1 LLMNVVDITES
12 RYSILSGR
20 RLLNDM
26 LARNWKLLACSI
38 LFLIGVSIFTAA
50 LAASTRLIVNDV
62 FVAENADAA
71 IRVAGIV
78 VIVAFCKALF
88 QYANTVSQIMLTR
101 AVSVSIQKRLYSR
114 VIHND
119 VADFIGMHANDLM
132 AKIRLYG
139 VSAGNAFVIIT
150 NRMLTEALTMVAL
163 FGVMFY
169 QDVWMTLLC
178 TLILPLIFGLV
189 SYLSRKVRSISAEE
203 ATLSGRYFAIGSE
216 ALSGIKTVK
225 SYSLEQKS
233 IQRFNSAVEQLEN
246 RIFSI
251 VRISSVTGPLM
262 EFLGGL
268 VIGAFVVY
276 AAWQTI
282 TNGKTPGE
290 FTAFITAFLMAY
302 EPAKKIS
309 KYWVELQKSLVQTGN
324 LYEIL
329 DAENALNETGIIG
342 NLDGSSVLRFSDVSY
357 THDGYTNVLQNISLS
372 ILPGEFVA
380 VVGKSGSGKSTLID
394 LIMRFYDPSNGVVSL
409 GGHDLRDISRQSLKQ
424 FIALV
429 SQDVFLFDGTIR
441 ENINDGNA
449 SANVEQIMRAIQF
462 ASLHDVILD
471 LTNGIETDVGANGT
485 NLSGGQKQRVGIAR
499 ARVKN
504 ASLYIFDE
512 ATSALDAE
520 NERKILANL
529 SQVKGNA
536 TILFVTHRATALEFA
551 DRVLFL
557 DSGEIAGF
565 DTYRE
570 LINRNEKF
578 RLLFKDAQ

>member
-1 LLMNVVDITES
+1 
-12 RYSILSGR
+12 
-20 RLLNDM
+20 M

-62 FVAENADAA
+62 FVAEDADAA

-101 AVSVSIQKRLYSR
+101 SVSVSIQKRLYSR

-119 VADFIGMHANDLM
+119 VADFIGIHANDLM

-150 NRMLTEALTMVAL
+150 NRMLTEALTMIAL

-233 IQRFNSAVEQLEN
+233 IQRFNSAVDQLEN

-268 VIGAFVVY
+268 VIGTFVVY

-329 DAENALNETGIIG
+329 DAENALNEKGIIG

-357 THDGYTNVLQNISLS
+357 THDGSTNVLQNISLS
-372 ILPGEFVA
+372 ISPGEFVA

-449 SANVEQIMRAIQF
+449 SASVEQIMKAIQF

-471 LTNGIETDVGANGT
+471 LPSGIETDVGANGT

-520 NERKILANL
+520 NERNILANL

-557 DSGEIAGF
+557 DSGEIVGF

-570 LINRNEKF
+570 LLNSNEKF
-578 RLLFKDAQ
+578 RLLFTDAQ

>member
-1 LLMNVVDITES
+1 MNVVDIPDS

-20 RLLNDM
+20 RLLKDM

-62 FVAENADAA
+62 FVAEDADAA

-101 AVSVSIQKRLYSR
+101 SVSVSIQKRLYSR

-119 VADFIGMHANDLM
+119 VADFIGIHANDLM

-150 NRMLTEALTMVAL
+150 NRMLTEALTMIAL

-233 IQRFNSAVEQLEN
+233 IQRFNSAVDQLEN

-329 DAENALNETGIIG
+329 DAENALNEKGIIG

-357 THDGYTNVLQNISLS
+357 THDGSTNVLQNISLS
-372 ILPGEFVA
+372 ISPGEFVA

-441 ENINDGNA
+441 ENVNDGNA
-449 SANVEQIMRAIQF
+449 SASVEQIMKAIQF

-471 LTNGIETDVGANGT
+471 LPSGIETDVGANGT

-557 DSGEIAGF
+557 DSGEIVGF

-570 LINRNEKF
+570 LLNSNEKF
-578 RLLFKDAQ
+578 RLLFTDAQ

>member
-1 LLMNVVDITES
+1 MNVVDIPDS

-20 RLLNDM
+20 RLLSDM

-78 VIVAFCKALF
+78 VSVAFCKALF

-101 AVSVSIQKRLYSR
+101 SVSVSIQKRLYAR
-114 VIHND
+114 VIHQD
-119 VADFIGMHANDLM
+119 VAGFIGMHANDLM

-150 NRMLTEALTMVAL
+150 NRMLTEALTMIAL

-189 SYLSRKVRSISAEE
+189 SYLSRKVRAISAEE
-203 ATLSGRYFAIGSE
+203 ATLSGRYFALGSE

-225 SYSLEQKS
+225 SYSLEHKS
-233 IQRFNSAVEQLEN
+233 IQRFYTAVDQLEN

-329 DAENALNETGIIG
+329 DAENALNERGIIG

-357 THDGYTNVLQNISLS
+357 SHDGSTNILQNISLS
-372 ILPGEFVA
+372 ISPGEFVA

-394 LIMRFYDPSNGVVSL
+394 LIMRFYDPASGNVSL

-449 SANVEQIMRAIQF
+449 SASVEQIMKAIQF

-471 LTNGIETDVGANGT
+471 LPSGIETDVGANGT

-557 DSGEIAGF
+557 DSGEIVGF

-570 LINRNEKF
+570 LLNSNEKF
-578 RLLFKDAQ
+578 RLLFTDAQ

>member
-1 LLMNVVDITES
+1 MNVVDIPDS

-20 RLLNDM
+20 RLLSDM

-78 VIVAFCKALF
+78 VSVAFCKALF

-101 AVSVSIQKRLYSR
+101 SVSVSIQKRLYAR
-114 VIHND
+114 VIHQD
-119 VADFIGMHANDLM
+119 VAGFIGMHANDLM

-150 NRMLTEALTMVAL
+150 NRMLTEALTMIAL

-189 SYLSRKVRSISAEE
+189 SYLSRKVRAISAEE
-203 ATLSGRYFAIGSE
+203 ATLSGRYFALGSE

-233 IQRFNSAVEQLEN
+233 IQRFYSAVDQLEN

-329 DAENALNETGIIG
+329 DAENALNERGIIG

-357 THDGYTNVLQNISLS
+357 THDGSTNILQNISLS
-372 ILPGEFVA
+372 ISPGEFVA

-394 LIMRFYDPSNGVVSL
+394 LIMRFYDPASGNVSL

-449 SANVEQIMRAIQF
+449 SASVEQIMKAIQF

-471 LTNGIETDVGANGT
+471 LPNGIETHVGANGT

-529 SQVKGNA
+529 SQLKGNA

-570 LINRNEKF
+570 LLNSNEKF
-578 RLLFKDAQ
+578 KLLFTDGQ

>member
-1 LLMNVVDITES
+1 MNVVDIPDS

-20 RLLNDM
+20 RLLSDM

-78 VIVAFCKALF
+78 VSVAFCKALF

-101 AVSVSIQKRLYSR
+101 SVSVSIQKRLYAR
-114 VIHND
+114 VIHQD
-119 VADFIGMHANDLM
+119 VAGFIGMHANDLM

-150 NRMLTEALTMVAL
+150 NRMLTEALTMIAL

-189 SYLSRKVRSISAEE
+189 SYLSRKVRAISAEE
-203 ATLSGRYFAIGSE
+203 ATLSGRYFALGSE

-233 IQRFNSAVEQLEN
+233 IQRFYSAVDQLEN

-324 LYEIL
+324 LYEVL
-329 DAENALNETGIIG
+329 DAENALNERGIIG

-357 THDGYTNVLQNISLS
+357 THDGSTNVLQNISLS
-372 ILPGEFVA
+372 ISPGEFVA

-394 LIMRFYDPSNGVVSL
+394 LIMRFYDPASGIVSL

-449 SANVEQIMRAIQF
+449 SASVEQIMKAIQF

-471 LTNGIETDVGANGT
+471 LPNGIETHVGANGT

-520 NERKILANL
+520 NERKILTNL
-529 SQVKGNA
+529 SQLKGNA

-570 LINRNEKF
+570 LLNSNEKF
-578 RLLFKDAQ
+578 KLLFTDAQ

>member
-1 LLMNVVDITES
+1 MNVVDIPDS

-20 RLLNDM
+20 RLLSDM

-78 VIVAFCKALF
+78 VSVAFCKALF

-101 AVSVSIQKRLYSR
+101 SVSVSIQKRLYAR
-114 VIHND
+114 VIHQD
-119 VADFIGMHANDLM
+119 VAGFIGMHANDLM

-150 NRMLTEALTMVAL
+150 NRMLTEALTMIAL

-189 SYLSRKVRSISAEE
+189 SYLSRKVRAISAEE
-203 ATLSGRYFAIGSE
+203 ATLSGRYFALGSE

-233 IQRFNSAVEQLEN
+233 IQRFNSAVDQLEN

-329 DAENALNETGIIG
+329 DAENALNERGIIG

-357 THDGYTNVLQNISLS
+357 THDGSTNILQNISLS
-372 ILPGEFVA
+372 ISPGEFVA

-394 LIMRFYDPSNGVVSL
+394 LIMRFYDPASGNVSL

-449 SANVEQIMRAIQF
+449 SASVEQIMKAIQF

-471 LTNGIETDVGANGT
+471 LPNGIETHVGANGT

-520 NERKILANL
+520 NERKILTNL
-529 SQVKGNA
+529 SQLKGNA

-570 LINRNEKF
+570 LLNSNEKF
-578 RLLFKDAQ
+578 KLLFTDGQ

>member
-1 LLMNVVDITES
+1 MNVVDITES

-150 NRMLTEALTMVAL
+150 NRILTEALTMVAL

-233 IQRFNSAVEQLEN
+233 IQRFNSAVDQLEN

-268 VIGAFVVY
+268 VIGTFVVY

-578 RLLFKDAQ
+578 RRLFKDAQ

>member
-1 LLMNVVDITES
+1 MNVVDITES

-38 LFLIGVSIFTAA
+38 LFLIGVSVFTAA

-71 IRVAGIV
+71 KRVAGIV
-78 VIVAFCKALF
+78 VGVAFCKALF

-101 AVSVSIQKRLYSR
+101 SVSVSIQKRLYSR
-114 VIHND
+114 VVHHD

-132 AKIRLYG
+132 ARIRLYG

-150 NRMLTEALTMVAL
+150 NRMLTEALTMIAL

-233 IQRFNSAVEQLEN
+233 IRRFNLAVDQLEN

-557 DSGEIAGF
+557 DSGEIVGF

-570 LINRNEKF
+570 LLNSNEKF
-578 RLLFKDAQ
+578 RLLFTDAR

>member
-1 LLMNVVDITES
+1 MNVVDIPDS

-20 RLLNDM
+20 RLLSDM

-78 VIVAFCKALF
+78 VSVAFCKALF

-101 AVSVSIQKRLYSR
+101 SVSVSIQKRLYAR
-114 VIHND
+114 VIHQD
-119 VADFIGMHANDLM
+119 VAGFIGMHANDLM

-150 NRMLTEALTMVAL
+150 NRMLTEALTMIAL

-189 SYLSRKVRSISAEE
+189 SYLSRKVRAISAEE
-203 ATLSGRYFAIGSE
+203 ATLSGRYFALGSE

-233 IQRFNSAVEQLEN
+233 IQRFYSAVDQLEN

-329 DAENALNETGIIG
+329 DAENALNERGIIG

-357 THDGYTNVLQNISLS
+357 THDGSTNILQNISLS
-372 ILPGEFVA
+372 ISPGEFVA

-394 LIMRFYDPSNGVVSL
+394 LIMRFYDPASGNVSL

-449 SANVEQIMRAIQF
+449 SASVEQIMKAIQF

-471 LTNGIETDVGANGT
+471 LPNGIETNVGANGT

-520 NERKILANL
+520 NERKILTNL
-529 SQVKGNA
+529 SQLKGNA

-570 LINRNEKF
+570 LLNSNEKF
-578 RLLFKDAQ
+578 KLLFTDGQ

>member
-1 LLMNVVDITES
+1 MNVVDIPDS

-20 RLLNDM
+20 RLLKDM
-26 LARNWKLLACSI
+26 LARNWKLLACSV

-62 FVAENADAA
+62 FVAEDADAA

-101 AVSVSIQKRLYSR
+101 SVSVSIQKRLYSR

-119 VADFIGMHANDLM
+119 VADFIGIHANDLM

-150 NRMLTEALTMVAL
+150 NRMLTEALTMIAL

-233 IQRFNSAVEQLEN
+233 IQRFNSAVDQLEN

-268 VIGAFVVY
+268 VIGTFVVY

-329 DAENALNETGIIG
+329 DAENALNEKGIIG

-357 THDGYTNVLQNISLS
+357 THDGSTNVLQNISLS
-372 ILPGEFVA
+372 ISPGEFVA

-449 SANVEQIMRAIQF
+449 SASVEQIMKAIQF

-471 LTNGIETDVGANGT
+471 LPSGIETDVGANGT

-520 NERKILANL
+520 NERNILANL

-557 DSGEIAGF
+557 DSGEIVGF

-570 LINRNEKF
+570 LLNSNEKF
-578 RLLFKDAQ
+578 RLLFTDAQ

>member
-1 LLMNVVDITES
+1 MNVVDKTES

>member
-1 LLMNVVDITES
+1 MNVVDIPNS

-20 RLLNDM
+20 RLFKDM

-101 AVSVSIQKRLYSR
+101 SVSVSIQKRLYSR

-150 NRMLTEALTMVAL
+150 NRMLTEALTMIAL

-233 IQRFNSAVEQLEN
+233 IQRFNSAVDQLEN

-329 DAENALNETGIIG
+329 DAENALNERGIIG

-357 THDGYTNVLQNISLS
+357 THDGSTNVLQNITLS
-372 ILPGEFVA
+372 ISSGEFVA

-394 LIMRFYDPSNGVVSL
+394 LIMRFYDPSDGVVSL

-449 SANVEQIMRAIQF
+449 SASVEQIMKAIRF
-462 ASLHDVILD
+462 ASLDDVILD
-471 LTNGIETDVGANGT
+471 LPSGIETEVGANGT

-520 NERKILANL
+520 NERKILASL

-565 DTYRE
+565 DTFRE
-570 LINRNEKF
+570 LLNSNEKF
-578 RLLFKDAQ
+578 RLLFTDAQ

>member
-1 LLMNVVDITES
+1 MNVVDIPDS

-20 RLLNDM
+20 RLLSDM

-38 LFLIGVSIFTAA
+38 LFLIGVSIFTAG

-78 VIVAFCKALF
+78 VSVAFCKALF

-101 AVSVSIQKRLYSR
+101 SVSVSIQKRLYAR
-114 VIHND
+114 VIHQD
-119 VADFIGMHANDLM
+119 VAGFVGMHANDLM

-150 NRMLTEALTMVAL
+150 NRMLTEALTMIAL

-189 SYLSRKVRSISAEE
+189 SYLSRKVRAISAEE
-203 ATLSGRYFAIGSE
+203 ATLSGKYFALGSE

-225 SYSLEQKS
+225 SYSLEHKS
-233 IQRFNSAVEQLEN
+233 IQRFYSAVDQLEN

-329 DAENALNETGIIG
+329 DAENALNERGIIG

-357 THDGYTNVLQNISLS
+357 THDGSTNILQNISLS
-372 ILPGEFVA
+372 ISPGEFVA

-394 LIMRFYDPSNGVVSL
+394 LIMRFYDPASGNVSL

-449 SANVEQIMRAIQF
+449 SASVEQIMKAIQF

-471 LTNGIETDVGANGT
+471 LPNGIETHVGANGT

-520 NERKILANL
+520 NERKILTNL
-529 SQVKGNA
+529 SQLKGNA

-570 LINRNEKF
+570 LLNSNEKF
-578 RLLFKDAQ
+578 KLLFTNGQ

>member
-1 LLMNVVDITES
+1 MNVVDIPDS

-20 RLLNDM
+20 RLLKDM

-62 FVAENADAA
+62 FVAEDADAA

-233 IQRFNSAVEQLEN
+233 IQRFNSAVDQLEN

>member
-1 LLMNVVDITES
+1 MNVVDIPDS

-20 RLLNDM
+20 RLLKDM

-62 FVAENADAA
+62 FVAEDADAA

-101 AVSVSIQKRLYSR
+101 SVSVSIQKRLYSR

-150 NRMLTEALTMVAL
+150 NRILTEALTMVAL

-233 IQRFNSAVEQLEN
+233 IQRFNSAVDQLEN

-268 VIGAFVVY
+268 VIGTFVVY

-557 DSGEIAGF
+557 DSGEIVGF

-570 LINRNEKF
+570 LLNSNEKF
-578 RLLFKDAQ
+578 RLLFTDAQ

>member
-1 LLMNVVDITES
+1 MNVVDIPDS

-20 RLLNDM
+20 RLLSDM

-78 VIVAFCKALF
+78 VSVAFCKALF

-101 AVSVSIQKRLYSR
+101 SVSVSIQKRLYAR
-114 VIHND
+114 VIHQD
-119 VADFIGMHANDLM
+119 VAGFVGMHANDLM

-150 NRMLTEALTMVAL
+150 NRMLTEALTMIAL

-189 SYLSRKVRSISAEE
+189 SYLSRKVRAISAEE
-203 ATLSGRYFAIGSE
+203 ATLSGRYFALGSE

-233 IQRFNSAVEQLEN
+233 IQRFYSAVDQLEN

-329 DAENALNETGIIG
+329 DAENALNERGIIG

-357 THDGYTNVLQNISLS
+357 THDGSTNILQNISLS
-372 ILPGEFVA
+372 ISPGEFVA

-394 LIMRFYDPSNGVVSL
+394 LIMRFYDPASGNVSL

-449 SANVEQIMRAIQF
+449 SASVEQIMKAIQF

-471 LTNGIETDVGANGT
+471 LPNGIETHVGANGT

-520 NERKILANL
+520 NERKILTNL
-529 SQVKGNA
+529 SQLKGNA

-570 LINRNEKF
+570 LLNSNEKF
-578 RLLFKDAQ
+578 KLLFTDGQ

>member
-1 LLMNVVDITES
+1 MNVVDIPDS

-20 RLLNDM
+20 RLLKDM

-62 FVAENADAA
+62 FVAEDADAA

-101 AVSVSIQKRLYSR
+101 SVSVSIQKRLYSR

-119 VADFIGMHANDLM
+119 VADFIGIHANDLM

-150 NRMLTEALTMVAL
+150 NRMLTEALTMIAL

-233 IQRFNSAVEQLEN
+233 IQRFNSAVDQLEN

-329 DAENALNETGIIG
+329 DAENALNEKGIIG

-357 THDGYTNVLQNISLS
+357 THDGSTNVLQNISLS
-372 ILPGEFVA
+372 ISPGEFVA

-449 SANVEQIMRAIQF
+449 SASVEQIMKAIQF

-471 LTNGIETDVGANGT
+471 LPSGIETDVGANGT

-557 DSGEIAGF
+557 DSGEIVGF

-570 LINRNEKF
+570 LLNSNEKF
-578 RLLFKDAQ
+578 RLLFTDAQ

>member
-1 LLMNVVDITES
+1 MNVVDIPDS

-20 RLLNDM
+20 RLLSDM

-78 VIVAFCKALF
+78 VSVAFCKALF

-101 AVSVSIQKRLYSR
+101 SVSVSIQKRLYAR
-114 VIHND
+114 VIHQD
-119 VADFIGMHANDLM
+119 VAGFIGMHANDLM

-150 NRMLTEALTMVAL
+150 NRMLTEALTMIAL

-189 SYLSRKVRSISAEE
+189 SYLSRKVRAISAEE
-203 ATLSGRYFAIGSE
+203 ATLSGRYFALGSE

-233 IQRFNSAVEQLEN
+233 IQRFYSAVDQLEN

-329 DAENALNETGIIG
+329 DAENALNERGIIG

-357 THDGYTNVLQNISLS
+357 THDGSTNILQNISLS
-372 ILPGEFVA
+372 ISPGEFVA

-394 LIMRFYDPSNGVVSL
+394 LIMRFYDPASGNVSL

-441 ENINDGNA
+441 DNINDGNA
-449 SANVEQIMRAIQF
+449 SASVEQIMKAIQF

-471 LTNGIETDVGANGT
+471 LPNGIETHVGANGT

-520 NERKILANL
+520 NERKILTNL
-529 SQVKGNA
+529 SQLKGNA

-565 DTYRE
+565 ATYRE
-570 LINRNEKF
+570 LLNSNEKF
-578 RLLFKDAQ
+578 KLLFTDAQ

>member
-1 LLMNVVDITES
+1 MNVVDIPDS

-20 RLLNDM
+20 RLLSDM

-78 VIVAFCKALF
+78 VSVAFCKALF

-101 AVSVSIQKRLYSR
+101 SVSVSIQKRLYAR
-114 VIHND
+114 VIHQD
-119 VADFIGMHANDLM
+119 VAGFIGMHANDLM

-150 NRMLTEALTMVAL
+150 NRMLTEALTMIAL

-189 SYLSRKVRSISAEE
+189 SYLSRKVRAISAEE
-203 ATLSGRYFAIGSE
+203 ATLSGRYFALGSE

-233 IQRFNSAVEQLEN
+233 IQRFYSAVDKLEN

-329 DAENALNETGIIG
+329 DAENALNERGIIG

-357 THDGYTNVLQNISLS
+357 THDGSTNILQNISLS
-372 ILPGEFVA
+372 ISPGEFVA

-394 LIMRFYDPSNGVVSL
+394 LIMRFYDPASGNVSL

-449 SANVEQIMRAIQF
+449 SASVEQIMKAIQF

-471 LTNGIETDVGANGT
+471 LPNGIETHVGANGT

-520 NERKILANL
+520 NERKILTNL
-529 SQVKGNA
+529 SQLKGNA

-570 LINRNEKF
+570 LLNSNEKF
-578 RLLFKDAQ
+578 KLLFTAGQ

>member
-1 LLMNVVDITES
+1 MNVVDITES

-233 IQRFNSAVEQLEN
+233 IQRFNSAVDKLEN

>member
-1 LLMNVVDITES
+1 MNVVDIPDS

-20 RLLNDM
+20 RLLSDM

-78 VIVAFCKALF
+78 VSVAFCKALF

-101 AVSVSIQKRLYSR
+101 SVSVSIQKRLYAR
-114 VIHND
+114 VIHQD
-119 VADFIGMHANDLM
+119 VAGFIGMHANDLM

-150 NRMLTEALTMVAL
+150 NRMLTEALTMIAL

-189 SYLSRKVRSISAEE
+189 SYLSRKVRAISAEE
-203 ATLSGRYFAIGSE
+203 ATLSGRYFALGSE

-233 IQRFNSAVEQLEN
+233 IQRFYSAVDQLEN

-329 DAENALNETGIIG
+329 DAENALNERGIIG

-357 THDGYTNVLQNISLS
+357 THDGSTNVLQNISLS
-372 ILPGEFVA
+372 ISPGEFVA

-394 LIMRFYDPSNGVVSL
+394 LIMRFYDPASGNVSL

-449 SANVEQIMRAIQF
+449 SASVEQIMKAIQF

-471 LTNGIETDVGANGT
+471 LPNGIETHVGANGT

-557 DSGEIAGF
+557 DSGEIVGF

-570 LINRNEKF
+570 LLNSNEKF
-578 RLLFKDAQ
+578 RLLFTDAQ

>member
-1 LLMNVVDITES
+1 MNVVDIPDS

-20 RLLNDM
+20 RLLSDM

-78 VIVAFCKALF
+78 VSVAFCKALF

-101 AVSVSIQKRLYSR
+101 SVSVSIQKRLYAR
-114 VIHND
+114 VIHQD
-119 VADFIGMHANDLM
+119 VAGFIGMHANDLM

-150 NRMLTEALTMVAL
+150 NRMLTEALTMIAL

-189 SYLSRKVRSISAEE
+189 SYLSRKVRAISAEE
-203 ATLSGRYFAIGSE
+203 ATLSGRYFALGSE

-233 IQRFNSAVEQLEN
+233 IQRFYSAVDQLEN

-329 DAENALNETGIIG
+329 DAENALNERGIIG

-357 THDGYTNVLQNISLS
+357 THDGSTNVLQNISLS
-372 ILPGEFVA
+372 ISPGEFVA

-394 LIMRFYDPSNGVVSL
+394 LIMRFYDPASGIVSL

-449 SANVEQIMRAIQF
+449 SASVEQIMKAIQF

-471 LTNGIETDVGANGT
+471 LPNGIETHVGANGT

-520 NERKILANL
+520 NERKILTNL
-529 SQVKGNA
+529 SQLKGNA

-570 LINRNEKF
+570 LLNSNEKF
-578 RLLFKDAQ
+578 KLLFTDAQ

>member
-1 LLMNVVDITES
+1 MNVVDITES

-150 NRMLTEALTMVAL
+150 NRILTEALTMVAL

-233 IQRFNSAVEQLEN
+233 IQRFNSAVDQLEN

-342 NLDGSSVLRFSDVSY
+342 NLDGPSVLRFSDVSY

>member
-1 LLMNVVDITES
+1 MNVVDITES

-150 NRMLTEALTMVAL
+150 NRILTEALTMVAL

-233 IQRFNSAVEQLEN
+233 IQRFNSAVDQLEN

-342 NLDGSSVLRFSDVSY
+342 NLDGSSVLRFSNVSY

-578 RLLFKDAQ
+578 RRLFKDAQ

>member
-1 LLMNVVDITES
+1 MNVVDIPDS

-20 RLLNDM
+20 RLLSDM

-78 VIVAFCKALF
+78 VSVAFCKALF

-101 AVSVSIQKRLYSR
+101 SVSVSIQKRLYAR
-114 VIHND
+114 VIHQD
-119 VADFIGMHANDLM
+119 VAGFIGMHANDLM

-150 NRMLTEALTMVAL
+150 NRMLTEALTMIAL

-189 SYLSRKVRSISAEE
+189 SYLSRKVRAISAEE
-203 ATLSGRYFAIGSE
+203 ATLSGRYFALGSE

-233 IQRFNSAVEQLEN
+233 IQRFYSAVDQLEN

-324 LYEIL
+324 LYEML
-329 DAENALNETGIIG
+329 DAENALNERGIIG

-357 THDGYTNVLQNISLS
+357 THDGSTNILQNISLS
-372 ILPGEFVA
+372 ISPGEFVA

-394 LIMRFYDPSNGVVSL
+394 LIMRFYDPASGNVSL

-449 SANVEQIMRAIQF
+449 SASVEQIMKAIQF

-471 LTNGIETDVGANGT
+471 LPNGLETHVGANGT

-520 NERKILANL
+520 NERKILTNL
-529 SQVKGNA
+529 SQLKGNA

-570 LINRNEKF
+570 LLNSNEKF
-578 RLLFKDAQ
+578 KLLFTAGQ

>member
-1 LLMNVVDITES
+1 MNVVDIPDS
-12 RYSILSGR
+12 RYSISSGR
-20 RLLNDM
+20 RLLKDM
-26 LARNWKLLACSI
+26 LARNWKLLTCSI

-78 VIVAFCKALF
+78 IIVAFCKALF

-101 AVSVSIQKRLYSR
+101 SVSVSIQKRLYSR

-150 NRMLTEALTMVAL
+150 NRMLTEALTMIAL

-233 IQRFNSAVEQLEN
+233 IKRFNSAVDQLEN

-268 VIGAFVVY
+268 VIGAFIVY

-329 DAENALNETGIIG
+329 DAENALNERGIIG

-357 THDGYTNVLQNISLS
+357 THDGSTNVLQNISLS
-372 ILPGEFVA
+372 ISPGEFVA
-380 VVGKSGSGKSTLID
+380 VVGKSGSGKSTFID

-409 GGHDLRDISRQSLKQ
+409 GENDLRDISRQSLKQ

-449 SANVEQIMRAIQF
+449 LASVEQIMKAIQF

-471 LTNGIETDVGANGT
+471 LPSGIETDVGANGT

-504 ASLYIFDE
+504 ANLYIFDE

-570 LINRNEKF
+570 LLNSNEKF
-578 RLLFKDAQ
+578 RLLFTDEQ

>member
-1 LLMNVVDITES
+1 
-12 RYSILSGR
+12 
-20 RLLNDM
+20 
-26 LARNWKLLACSI
+26 
-38 LFLIGVSIFTAA
+38 
-50 LAASTRLIVNDV
+50 
-62 FVAENADAA
+62 
-71 IRVAGIV
+71 
-78 VIVAFCKALF
+78 
-88 QYANTVSQIMLTR
+88 
-101 AVSVSIQKRLYSR
+101 

-233 IQRFNSAVEQLEN
+233 IQRFNLAVDQLEN

-309 KYWVELQKSLVQTGN
+309 KYWVELQKSLV
-324 LYEIL
+324 
-329 DAENALNETGIIG
+329 
-342 NLDGSSVLRFSDVSY
+342 
-357 THDGYTNVLQNISLS
+357 
-372 ILPGEFVA
+372 
-380 VVGKSGSGKSTLID
+380 
-394 LIMRFYDPSNGVVSL
+394 
-409 GGHDLRDISRQSLKQ
+409 
-424 FIALV
+424 
-429 SQDVFLFDGTIR
+429 
-441 ENINDGNA
+441 
-449 SANVEQIMRAIQF
+449 
-462 ASLHDVILD
+462 
-471 LTNGIETDVGANGT
+471 
-485 NLSGGQKQRVGIAR
+485 
-499 ARVKN
+499 
-504 ASLYIFDE
+504 
-512 ATSALDAE
+512 
-520 NERKILANL
+520 
-529 SQVKGNA
+529 
-536 TILFVTHRATALEFA
+536 
-551 DRVLFL
+551 
-557 DSGEIAGF
+557 
-565 DTYRE
+565 
-570 LINRNEKF
+570 
-578 RLLFKDAQ
+578 

>member
-1 LLMNVVDITES
+1 
-12 RYSILSGR
+12 
-20 RLLNDM
+20 
-26 LARNWKLLACSI
+26 

-233 IQRFNSAVEQLEN
+233 IQRFNSAVDQLEN

>member
-1 LLMNVVDITES
+1 VVDITES

>member
-1 LLMNVVDITES
+1 MNVVDIPDS

-20 RLLNDM
+20 RLLSDM

-78 VIVAFCKALF
+78 VSVAFCKALF

-101 AVSVSIQKRLYSR
+101 SVSVSIQKRLYAR
-114 VIHND
+114 VIHQD
-119 VADFIGMHANDLM
+119 VAGFIGMHANDLM

-150 NRMLTEALTMVAL
+150 NRMLTEALTMIAL

-189 SYLSRKVRSISAEE
+189 SYLSRKVRAISAEE
-203 ATLSGRYFAIGSE
+203 ATLSGRYFALGSE

-233 IQRFNSAVEQLEN
+233 IQRFYSAVEQLEN

-329 DAENALNETGIIG
+329 DAENALNERGIIG

-357 THDGYTNVLQNISLS
+357 THDGSTNILQNISLS
-372 ILPGEFVA
+372 ISPGEFVA

-394 LIMRFYDPSNGVVSL
+394 LIMRFYDPASGNVSL

-449 SANVEQIMRAIQF
+449 SASVEQIMKAIQF

-471 LTNGIETDVGANGT
+471 LPNGIETHVGANGT

-520 NERKILANL
+520 NERKILTNL
-529 SQVKGNA
+529 SQLKGNA

-570 LINRNEKF
+570 LLNSNEKF
-578 RLLFKDAQ
+578 KLLFTDGQ

>member
-1 LLMNVVDITES
+1 MNVVDITES

-62 FVAENADAA
+62 FVAEDADAA

-101 AVSVSIQKRLYSR
+101 SVSVSIQKRLYSR

-119 VADFIGMHANDLM
+119 VADFIGIHANDLM

-150 NRMLTEALTMVAL
+150 NRILTEALTMVAL

-233 IQRFNSAVEQLEN
+233 IQRFNSAVDQLEN

>member
-1 LLMNVVDITES
+1 
-12 RYSILSGR
+12 
-20 RLLNDM
+20 M

-38 LFLIGVSIFTAA
+38 LFLIGVSLFTAA

-62 FVAENADAA
+62 FVAEDADAA

-150 NRMLTEALTMVAL
+150 NRMLTEALTMIAL

-233 IQRFNSAVEQLEN
+233 IQRFNSAVDQLEN

-329 DAENALNETGIIG
+329 DAENALNEKGIIG
-342 NLDGSSVLRFSDVSY
+342 NLDGSSVLRFSNVSY

>member
-1 LLMNVVDITES
+1 MNVVDITES
-12 RYSILSGR
+12 KYSILSGR

-150 NRMLTEALTMVAL
+150 NRILTEALTMVAL

-233 IQRFNSAVEQLEN
+233 IQRFNSAVDQLEN

-578 RLLFKDAQ
+578 RRLFKDAQ

>member
-1 LLMNVVDITES
+1 MNVVDIPDS

-20 RLLNDM
+20 RLLKDM

-62 FVAENADAA
+62 FVAEDADAA

-101 AVSVSIQKRLYSR
+101 SVSVSIQKRLYSR

-119 VADFIGMHANDLM
+119 VADFIGIHANDLM

-233 IQRFNSAVEQLEN
+233 IQRFNSAVDQLEN

-268 VIGAFVVY
+268 VIGTFVVY

-329 DAENALNETGIIG
+329 DAENALNEKGIIG

-357 THDGYTNVLQNISLS
+357 THDGSTNVLQNISLS
-372 ILPGEFVA
+372 ISPGEFVA

-449 SANVEQIMRAIQF
+449 SASVEQIMKAIQF

-471 LTNGIETDVGANGT
+471 LPSGIETDVGANGT

-520 NERKILANL
+520 NERNILANL

-557 DSGEIAGF
+557 DSGEIVGF

-570 LINRNEKF
+570 LLNSNEKF
-578 RLLFKDAQ
+578 RLLFTDAQ

>member
-1 LLMNVVDITES
+1 MNVVDITES

-101 AVSVSIQKRLYSR
+101 SVSVSIQKRLYSR

-233 IQRFNSAVEQLEN
+233 IQRFNSAVDQLEN

-268 VIGAFVVY
+268 VIGTFVVY

-357 THDGYTNVLQNISLS
+357 THDGSTNVLQNISLS
-372 ILPGEFVA
+372 ISPGEFVA

-449 SANVEQIMRAIQF
+449 SANVEQIMRAIKF

-578 RLLFKDAQ
+578 RLLFKDAK

>member
-1 LLMNVVDITES
+1 VVDIPDS

-38 LFLIGVSIFTAA
+38 LFLIGVSVFTAA

-71 IRVAGIV
+71 KRVAGIV
-78 VIVAFCKALF
+78 VGVAFCKALF

-101 AVSVSIQKRLYSR
+101 SVSVSIQKRLYSR
-114 VIHND
+114 VVHHD

-132 AKIRLYG
+132 ARIRLYG

-150 NRMLTEALTMVAL
+150 NRMLTEALTMIAL

-233 IQRFNSAVEQLEN
+233 IRRFNSAVDQLEN

-268 VIGAFVVY
+268 VIGAFVIY

-329 DAENALNETGIIG
+329 DAENALNERGIIE
-342 NLDGSSVLRFSDVSY
+342 NLDGPSVLRFSDVSF
-357 THDGYTNVLQNISLS
+357 THDGSINVLQNISFS
-372 ILPGEFVA
+372 IEPGEFVA

-394 LIMRFYDPSNGVVSL
+394 LIMRFYDPASGNVSL
-409 GGHDLRDISRQSLKQ
+409 GGHDLRDINRQSLKQ

-441 ENINDGNA
+441 ENIHDGNA
-449 SANVEQIMRAIQF
+449 SAIVEQIIEATNF
-462 ASLHDVILD
+462 ASLDKVIVD
-471 LTNGIETDVGANGT
+471 LPNGIDTDVGANGT

-499 ARVKN
+499 AKIKN

-520 NERKILANL
+520 NERKILGNF
-529 SQVKGNA
+529 SKIKGNA

-570 LINRNEKF
+570 LLNSNEKF
-578 RLLFKDAQ
+578 RLLFTDAR

>member
-1 LLMNVVDITES
+1 MNVVDIPDS

-20 RLLNDM
+20 RLLKDM

-62 FVAENADAA
+62 FVAEDADAA

-101 AVSVSIQKRLYSR
+101 SVSVSIQKRLYSR

-119 VADFIGMHANDLM
+119 VADFIGIHANDLM

-150 NRMLTEALTMVAL
+150 NRMLTEALTMIAL

-233 IQRFNSAVEQLEN
+233 IQRFNSAVDQLEN

-329 DAENALNETGIIG
+329 DAENALNEKGIIG

-357 THDGYTNVLQNISLS
+357 THDGSTNVLQNISLS
-372 ILPGEFVA
+372 ISPGEFVA

-570 LINRNEKF
+570 LLNSNEKF
-578 RLLFKDAQ
+578 RLLFTDAQ

>member
-1 LLMNVVDITES
+1 MNVVDIPDS

-20 RLLNDM
+20 RLLKDM

-150 NRMLTEALTMVAL
+150 NRILTEALTMVAL

-233 IQRFNSAVEQLEN
+233 IQRFNSAVDQLEN

-268 VIGAFVVY
+268 VIGTFVVY

-357 THDGYTNVLQNISLS
+357 THDGSTNVLQNISLS
-372 ILPGEFVA
+372 ISPGEFVA

-429 SQDVFLFDGTIR
+429 AQDVFLFDGTIR

>member
-1 LLMNVVDITES
+1 MNVVDIPDS

-20 RLLNDM
+20 RLLSDM

-78 VIVAFCKALF
+78 VSVAFCKALF

-101 AVSVSIQKRLYSR
+101 SVSVSIQKRLYAR
-114 VIHND
+114 VIHQD
-119 VADFIGMHANDLM
+119 VAGFIGMHANDLM

-150 NRMLTEALTMVAL
+150 NRMLTEALTMIAL

-189 SYLSRKVRSISAEE
+189 SYLSRKVRAISAEE
-203 ATLSGRYFAIGSE
+203 ATLSGRYFALGSE

-233 IQRFNSAVEQLEN
+233 IQRFYAAVDQLEN

-329 DAENALNETGIIG
+329 DAENALNERGIIG

-357 THDGYTNVLQNISLS
+357 THDGSTNILQNISLS
-372 ILPGEFVA
+372 ISPGEFVA

-394 LIMRFYDPSNGVVSL
+394 LIMRFYDPASGNVSL

-449 SANVEQIMRAIQF
+449 SASVEQIMKAIQF

-471 LTNGIETDVGANGT
+471 LPNGIETHVGANGT

-520 NERKILANL
+520 NERKILTNL
-529 SQVKGNA
+529 SQLKGNA

-570 LINRNEKF
+570 LLNSNEKF
-578 RLLFKDAQ
+578 KLLFTDGQ